1 MASILKVDE
10 VQGKTSAGDITVT
23 SEGGAATQSLQQ
35 GLAKAWLNHNNAH
48 TLLDSFNISSIT
60 DGGTGITNAVTFT
73 NAMNNDDYAIS
84 GFAGNTTSDDGFF
97 CGTGI
102 ATTNFSA
109 RIRTHNG
116 NLNDANISCL
126 MAHGD
131 LA

>member
-1 MASILKVDE
+1 MAGTIAADTLTHSTAGSIGTNYV
-10 VQGKTSAGDITVT
+10 V
-23 SEGGAATQSLQQ
+23 EGS
-35 GLAKAWLNHNNAH
+35 AKAWLNHNNAH
-48 TLLDSFNISSIT
+48 TILDSFNITSIT

-84 GFAGNTTSDDGFF
+84 GFVGNTTSDDGFF
-97 CGTGI
+97 YGTGI

-126 MAHGD
+126 TAHGD

>member
-1 MASILKVDE
+1 MSEIKADALT
-10 VQGKTSAGDITVT
+10 GKTAAGNVTVT
-23 SEGGAATQSLQQ
+23 SEGGAATMQLQQ
-35 GLAKAWLNHNNAH
+35 GLGKAWLNHNNAH
-48 TLLDSFNISSIT
+48 TILDSLNIASIT

>member
-1 MASILKVDE
+1 MSEIKADALT
-10 VQGKTSAGDITVT
+10 GKTAAGNVTVT
-23 SEGGAATQSLQQ
+23 SEGGAATMQLQQ
-35 GLAKAWLNHNNAH
+35 GLGKAWLNHNNAH
-48 TLLDSFNISSIT
+48 TILDSLNIASIT

-84 GFAGNTTSDDGFF
+84 GFAGNTTNDDGFF

>member
-1 MASILKVDE
+1 MAGTIAADTLTHSTAGSIATNYV
-10 VQGKTSAGDITVT
+10 V
-23 SEGGAATQSLQQ
+23 EGS
-35 GLAKAWLNHNNAH
+35 AKAWLNHNNAH

>member
-1 MASILKVDE
+1 MSTLKADTI
-10 VQGKTSAGDITVT
+10 QSTS
-23 SEGGAATQSLQQ
+23 GGAATLTKQSA
-35 GLAKAWLNHNNAH
+35 AKAWLNHNNAH

>member
-10 VQGKTSAGDITVT
+10 MQGVTSAGDITIT
-23 SEGGAATQSLQQ
+23 SEGGSATMQLQQ
-35 GLAKAWLNHNNAH
+35 GLAKAWLEADSNAV
-48 TLLDSFNISSIT
+48 TDVSFNISSIT

>member
-1 MASILKVDE
+1 MAGTIAADTLTHSTAGSIATNYVVD
-10 VQGKTSAGDITVT
+10 GS
-23 SEGGAATQSLQQ
+23 
-35 GLAKAWLNHNNAH
+35 AKAWLNHNNAH

-84 GFAGNTTSDDGFF
+84 GFAGNTTNDDGFF
-97 CGTGI
+97 YGTGI